1 MEAYLMVGAPGSGK
15 STYAR
20 TLAKTEDAVVISGDD
35 VRAELYGDAN
45 IQGEWNEIQNRIV
58 ELIEENVGKPVV
70 LDGTHY
76 RASYRKEAVNLLR
89 SYGYNNITAVVID
102 KSLEVCL
109 TQNAARSRVVP
120 RHVIVNM
127 HQKLQSSLRGI
138 NSEDFERIQ
147 YVY

>member
-1 MEAYLMVGAPGSGK
+1 MVGAPGSGK